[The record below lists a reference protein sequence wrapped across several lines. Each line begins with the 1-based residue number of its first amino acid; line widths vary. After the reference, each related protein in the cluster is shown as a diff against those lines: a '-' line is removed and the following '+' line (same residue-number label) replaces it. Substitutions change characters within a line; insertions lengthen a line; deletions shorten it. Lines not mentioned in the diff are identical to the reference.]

1 MPPLGIEGPQWG
13 SRTPCDRELVQIRPG
28 LAATGGRRHV
38 HPRPVDRLLLMTTL
52 AATAARAGSWLVD
65 RRRVRPARAGLAI
78 VGAALLVLLALYGP
92 GTDATSYWSFDLA
105 HPYTAATLS
114 LTGTD
119 AFRYAPPLAY
129 AFLPFHVLSFTAFR
143 VVWMAIEFACLAALV
158 GWRWALALVAMYPVT
173 LELSSGNIH
182 LLMALAVAI
191 GFRYPAAWSFLI
203 LTKVTPGIGL
213 LWFAVRRQWRDL
225 AIALGVTLIIAAVSF
240 ALSPHLWQQ
249 WWVMLGADLSLNM
262 IGDHPYIPIPL
273 WLRLPAAVLVVVWGA
288 LHDRPWTVA
297 VAVTLALP
305 TIWVQ
310 SLPVLLGAVPSLI
323 GRPAFKARP
332 HHAASSPTGDR
343 SLAV

>member
-1 MPPLGIEGPQWG
+1 MAVLVTSARRAGTWLARP
-13 SRTPCDRELVQIRPG
+13 SR
-28 LAATGGRRHV
+28 
-38 HPRPVDRLLLMTTL
+38 
-52 AATAARAGSWLVD
+52 ARAGRD
-65 RRRVRPARAGLAI
+65 GLAL
-78 VGAALLVLLALYGP
+78 VGAAVLVLLALYGP

-105 HPYTAATLS
+105 HPYAAATQS
-114 LTGTD
+114 LTGAD

-129 AFLPFHVLSFTAFR
+129 AFLPFHVLSFEAFR
-143 VVWMAIEFACLAALV
+143 IVWMAIEFACLAALV
-158 GWRWALALVAMYPVT
+158 GWRWALALVAIYPVT

-225 AIALGVTLIIAAVSF
+225 AIALGVTLVIAAVSF
-240 ALSPHLWQQ
+240 AVSPDLWQQ
-249 WWVMLGADLSLNM
+249 WWGMLRADLSLN
-262 IGDHPYIPIPL
+262 IVGDHPYIPIPL
-273 WLRLPAAVLVVVWGA
+273 WLRFPVAVLIVVWGA

-310 SLPVLLGAVPSLI
+310 SLPVLLGAVPAMAV
-323 GRPAFKARP
+323 GRWTSVRHTPPVA
-332 HHAASSPTGDR
+332 D
-343 SLAV
+343 AVMAQLP